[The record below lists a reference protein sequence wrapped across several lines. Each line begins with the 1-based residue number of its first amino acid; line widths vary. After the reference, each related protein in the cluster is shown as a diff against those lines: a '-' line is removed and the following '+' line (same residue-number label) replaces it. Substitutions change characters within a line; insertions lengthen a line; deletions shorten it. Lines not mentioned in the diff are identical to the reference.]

1 MASGIKTVL
10 LLSSGRQFYV
20 TVVANTSSA
29 LTYDLINW
37 EFVIIT
43 ADAAGV
49 AAAPH
54 LLASTGVGR

>member
-10 LLSSGRQFYV
+10 LSESGKQFYI
-20 TVVANTSSA
+20 TVVADTSKA
-29 LTYDLINW
+29 LTVDLMKM

-43 ADAAGV
+43 ADAAG
-49 AAAPH
+49 AAATPH